1 LTARGQL
8 LILPDV
14 GRARI
19 AVILSVLC
27 LVLAGVTAW
36 AFGTRDATDAP
47 EGRASWVAT
56 DGDDGAA
63 GTEAAPWATLQ
74 HAVDAA
80 TPGSTVYV
88 GGGVYAQQVQVGVSG
103 TPGAP
108 IVIRNAPGEHPVLD
122 GSSLDTGQGFDSMI
136 AIEDQAYVE
145 IRGFE
150 IRDYT
155 TDLSGHNPVGI
166 LVTGASDHIAI
177 MGNSVHDMG
186 TTYQGRN
193 GGDAHGI
200 AVYGNLADHPI
211 DDVVIRDNQLFNL
224 QLGSSEALVV
234 NGNVTGFLIQGNLV
248 HDTNNIGIV
257 AIGYEGT
264 APDPSVDSARGG
276 IIRNNTVYNV
286 DSYGNPAYGTD
297 RSADGIYVDGG
308 RDVLVEG
315 NVVHDVNIGMEFAS
329 EHHGRSTSFVTA
341 RNNLVYDA
349 TAIGVAIGGYDRRRG
364 FTEGAVIVNNTV
376 VETDG
381 VELLLQFDTRDN
393 VIENNIFVAGPTAE
407 FVENRYTEN
416 SGNLIDHNLYWSTDG
431 VDRGTWQWKGL
442 DYPDFPT
449 WRTDSG
455 VDAHSAFADPG
466 FVDASARD
474 YRLTAES
481 PGVDAGAF
489 VAAGGTVDLEGDPRQ
504 QAAATD
510 IGAYELAAPPAS
522 PTPSLSAPAVY
533 PSDLEWADETNGWG
547 PAERDQSNGERAA
560 GDGNPLTLGTTT
572 YERGIGAHAPSRIAI
587 DLSQPCSLFLADVG
601 LDEEVGDRGSVE
613 FQVWGDGTMLAS
625 SGVIR
630 GPQTSTAIAA
640 DLHGVHELVLVVT
653 KGGDGNA
660 YDHADWADA
669 RLSC

>member
-1 LTARGQL
+1 VELP
-8 LILPDV
+8 ILADV
-14 GRARI
+14 GGGRSRI
-19 AVILSVLC
+19 VGALSALC
-27 LVLAGVTAW
+27 LILAGVSVW
-36 AFGTRDATDAP
+36 AVGTRDTGEVPA
-47 EGRASWVAT
+47 GRASWVAG
-56 DGDDGAA
+56 DGDDRAA
-63 GTEAAPWATLQ
+63 GTEAAPWATVQ
-74 HAVDAA
+74 HAVDRA

-88 GGGVYAQQVQVGVSG
+88 REGVYPQQVQVDVSG

-108 IVIRNAPGEHPVLD
+108 IIIRNAPGEHPVLD
-122 GSSLDTGQGFDSMI
+122 GSSLEVGQGFDSMI
-136 AIEDQAYVE
+136 AIEDQRYVE

-150 IRDYT
+150 IRDYR

-166 LVTGASDHIAI
+166 LVTGASDHITI
-177 MGNSVHDMG
+177 VGNSVHDMG
-186 TTYQGRN
+186 TTFQGRN

-211 DDVVIRDNQLFNL
+211 DDVVIRDNRLFNL
-224 QLGSSEALVV
+224 ELGSSEGLVV
-234 NGNVTGFLIQGNLV
+234 NGNVTGFLIEGNLV

-276 IIRNNTVYNV
+276 VIRGNTVYNV

-381 VELLLQFDTRDN
+381 VELLLQFDTRDD
-393 VIENNIFVAGPTAE
+393 VIENNIFVAGPTSE
-407 FVENRYTEN
+407 FVENRYAEN

-431 VDRGTWQWKGL
+431 VDRGVWQWKGQ

-449 WRTDSG
+449 WSAGSG
-455 VDAHSAFADPG
+455 VDVHSAFADPG
-466 FVDASARD
+466 FVDASARN
-474 YRLTAES
+474 YRLADDS
-481 PGVDAGAF
+481 PAVDAGAF
-489 VAAGGTVDLEGDPRQ
+489 VAEGGTVDLEGDPRQ

-510 IGAYELAAPPAS
+510 LGAYELAAPPAS
-522 PTPSLSAPAVY
+522 PTPSLSAPAVF
-533 PSDLEWADETNGWG
+533 PSDLEWASETNGWG
-547 PAERDQSNGERAA
+547 PAERDLSNGERAA

-587 DLSQPCSLFLADVG
+587 DLPQPCSLFLADVG

-613 FQVWGDGTMLAS
+613 FQVWGDGTMLAT
-625 SGVIR
+625 SGVLR
-630 GPQTSTAIAA
+630 GPQTSAPIAA
-640 DLHGVHELVLVVT
+640 DLHGVQELVLVVT

-669 RLSC
+669 RLAC